1 MAKKKVS
8 KVVDSVS
15 LKDENQ
21 VIEIEKMG
29 IRVTKDNLTVDRYRM
44 LVNLS
49 SHYEQFFN
57 VKLIT
62 PKQDEMEGKG

>member
-1 MAKKKVS
+1 MAKKKLD
-8 KVVDSVS
+8 KVIDSVS

-29 IRVTKDNLTVDRYRM
+29 IRVTKDNLNVDRYRM

-57 VKLIT
+57 VKLTT
-62 PKQDEMEGKG
+62 PKQDEMESKG

>member
-1 MAKKKVS
+1 MAKKKS
-8 KVVDSVS
+8 NKVIESVS

-29 IRVTKDNLTVDRYRM
+29 IRVTKDNLNVDRYRM

-62 PKQDEMEGKG
+62 PKQDEMESKG

>member
-1 MAKKKVS
+1 MAKKKS
-8 KVVDSVS
+8 NKVIDSVS

-29 IRVTKDNLTVDRYRM
+29 IRVTKDNLNVDRYRM

-49 SHYEQFFN
+49 SQYEQFFN

-62 PKQDEMEGKG
+62 PKQDEMEIKG

>member
-1 MAKKKVS
+1 MAKKKS
-8 KVVDSVS
+8 NKVIDSVS

-29 IRVTKDNLTVDRYRM
+29 IRVTKDNLNVDRYRM

-62 PKQDEMEGKG
+62 PKQDEMESKG

>member
-1 MAKKKVS
+1 MAKKKS
-8 KVVDSVS
+8 NKVIDSVS

-29 IRVTKDNLTVDRYRM
+29 IRVTKDNLNVDRYRM

-62 PKQDEMEGKG
+62 HKQDEMESKG

>member
-1 MAKKKVS
+1 MAKKKS
-8 KVVDSVS
+8 NKVIDSVS
-15 LKDENQ
+15 LKDEDQ

-29 IRVTKDNLTVDRYRM
+29 IRVTKDNLNVDRYRM

-62 PKQDEMEGKG
+62 PKQDEMESKG

>member
-1 MAKKKVS
+1 MAKKKS
-8 KVVDSVS
+8 NKVIDSVS

-29 IRVTKDNLTVDRYRM
+29 IRVTKDNLNVDRYRM

-49 SHYEQFFN
+49 PHYEQFFN

-62 PKQDEMEGKG
+62 PKQDEVESKE

>member
-1 MAKKKVS
+1 MAKKKAN
-8 KVVDSVS
+8 KVIDSVS

-49 SHYEQFFN
+49 PHYAQFFN
-57 VKLIT
+57 VKLTT
-62 PKQDEMEGKG
+62 PKQDEVESKE